1 MQMIRSIFC
10 EANVEISFFIT
21 DIKDIFHFCEK
32 IFSEMVC
39 SKFTYDIRRL
49 GCCFSFVWLLF
60 IRGESALCLTH
71 SQSLI
76 SMFASIILRTFS
88 SVSSALSAALFV
100 GSSTPDIIRHNLRE
114 YCFNL
119 STCIF
124 SNSLVFV
131 AIKLQD
137 YASRSICSRL
147 ATRLINLSIL
157 LSWILIISRRSL
169 TFGLKEEVVLAY
181 GVDNGVSDSIVVG
194 VDEVDFGIKGGVDSF
209 LAFNSCLKP
218 PSYSSRQE

>member
-1 MQMIRSIFC
+1 MQMSRSIFC
-10 EANVEISFFIT
+10 EANVEINFFIS

-76 SMFASIILRTFS
+76 SMFASIILWTFS
-88 SVSSALSAALFV
+88 SVSSALSVV
-100 GSSTPDIIRHNLRE
+100 GSSTPDITRHNLRE

-157 LSWILIISRRSL
+157 LSWILIISRRSF